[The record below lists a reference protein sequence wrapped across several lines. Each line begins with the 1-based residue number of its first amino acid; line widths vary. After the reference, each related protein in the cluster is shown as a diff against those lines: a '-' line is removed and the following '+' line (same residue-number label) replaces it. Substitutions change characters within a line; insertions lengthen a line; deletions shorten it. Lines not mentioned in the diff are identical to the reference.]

1 MSNLSTHCPI
11 CDAQVSLKND
21 LEETEIVSCLD
32 CQSRLVV
39 EKIENNQIVLG
50 KAPEVEEDWGE

>member
-1 MSNLSTHCPI
+1 MNSVCPI
-11 CDAQVSLKND
+11 CDVGITLNQDV
-21 LEETEIVSCLD
+21 EESEIIACSD

-39 EKIENNQIVLG
+39 ASVKKERVVLD